1 MSDSRTSIFSF
12 SDQSMTDGWYI
23 SVYLSG
29 SQKEALRL
37 HIDVDE
43 YWLSNTLD
51 LGDNAFKIKGLGQD
65 YLEDFLDVY

>member
-12 SDQSMTDGWYI
+12 SDPSTTDGRYI

-29 SQKEALRL
+29 SQEALRL

-51 LGDNAFKIKGLGQD
+51 LGDNAFKIKSLGQD